1 LAMDE
6 INVKLIRSARRTISL
21 EIDQEGV
28 LTVRAPYG
36 LDRITINDVLRRHQP
51 WIRKKRQEVQRR
63 QELSCPKKFEDGEKF
78 LWLGK
83 EYPLRIVARVRPS
96 LVFTGERFELA
107 ASSRVYARQ
116 LFESW
121 FKEQA
126 RLYLGPRL
134 KEMARKTGFKY
145 QKFRLSSARTRWGSC
160 SAGGTISLVWRLMM
174 APPEIIDYLIIHELA
189 HTKEKNH
196 SRSFWRLVAAFVPDY
211 KARRRWLQV
220 NGFLLK
226 L

>member
-1 LAMDE
+1 MRPE
-6 INVKLIRSARRTISL
+6 VIKIVKSRRRTVSL
-21 EIDQEGV
+21 EINQEGV

-36 LDRITINDVLRRHQP
+36 LDRTTIDDILKRHQP

-63 QELSCPKKFEDGEKF
+63 QELSRPKKFEDGEKF

-107 ASSRVYARQ
+107 ASSILSARQ
-116 LFESW
+116 LFEAW

-126 RLYLGPRL
+126 RFYLSSRL
-134 KEMARKTGFKY
+134 KEIARKTGFKY
-145 QKFRLSSARTRWGSC
+145 QKFRLSSAQTRWGSC
-160 SAGGTISLVWRLMM
+160 SAKGTISLVWRLMM

-196 SRSFWRLVAAFVPDY
+196 SRAFWRLVEELLPDY
-211 KARRRWLQV
+211 RERRRWLRK
-220 NGFLLK
+220 NGYRLK

>member
-1 LAMDE
+1 LCADF
-6 INVKLIRSARRTISL
+6 IKIIRSRRRTVSL
-21 EIDQEGV
+21 EINQDGV

-36 LDRITINDVLRRHQP
+36 LDRTTIDDILKRHQL

-63 QELSCPKKFEDGEKF
+63 QELSRPKKFEDEEKF

-83 EYPLRIVARVRPS
+83 EYPLRIVARARPS

-107 ASSRVYARQ
+107 ASSILSARQ
-116 LFESW
+116 LFEAW
-121 FKEQA
+121 FKERA
-126 RLYLGPRL
+126 RFYLSSRL

-160 SAGGTISLVWRLMM
+160 SAKGTISLVWRLMM

-196 SRSFWRLVAAFVPDY
+196 SRAFWRLVEEFVPDY
-211 KARRRWLQV
+211 RERRRWLRK
-220 NGFLLK
+220 NGFRLNF
-226 L
+226 

>member
-1 LAMDE
+1 LRPE
-6 INVKLIRSARRTISL
+6 FIKIVKSRRRTVSL
-21 EIDQEGV
+21 EINQEGV

-36 LDRITINDVLRRHQP
+36 LDRTTIDDILKRHQP

-63 QELSCPKKFEDGEKF
+63 QELSRPKKFEDGEKF

-107 ASSRVYARQ
+107 ASSILSARQ
-116 LFESW
+116 LFEAW

-126 RLYLGPRL
+126 RFYLSSRL
-134 KEMARKTGFKY
+134 KEIARKTGFKY
-145 QKFRLSSARTRWGSC
+145 QKFRLSSAQTRWGSC
-160 SAGGTISLVWRLMM
+160 SAKGTISLVWRLMM

-196 SRSFWRLVAAFVPDY
+196 SRAFWRLVEELLPDY
-211 KARRRWLQV
+211 RERRRWLRK
-220 NGFLLK
+220 NGFRLK

>member
-1 LAMDE
+1 MRPE
-6 INVKLIRSARRTISL
+6 FIKIVKSRRRTVSL
-21 EIDQEGV
+21 EINQEGV

-36 LDRITINDVLRRHQP
+36 LDRTTIDDILKRHQL

-63 QELSCPKKFEDGEKF
+63 QELSRPKKFEDGEKF

-107 ASSRVYARQ
+107 ASSILSAGQ
-116 LFESW
+116 LFEAW

-126 RLYLGPRL
+126 RFYLSSRL
-134 KEMARKTGFKY
+134 KEIARKKGFKY
-145 QKFRLSSARTRWGSC
+145 RKFRLSSARTRWGSC
-160 SAGGTISLVWRLMM
+160 SAKGTISLVWRLMM

-196 SRSFWRLVAAFVPDY
+196 SRAFWRLVEELLPDY
-211 KARRRWLQV
+211 RERRRWLRK
-220 NGFLLK
+220 NGYRLK

>member
-1 LAMDE
+1 LRPE
-6 INVKLIRSARRTISL
+6 FIKIVKSRRRTVSL
-21 EIDQEGV
+21 EINQEGV

-36 LDRITINDVLRRHQP
+36 LDRTTIDDILKRHQL

-63 QELSCPKKFEDGEKF
+63 QELSRPKKFEDGEKF

-107 ASSRVYARQ
+107 ASSILSARQ
-116 LFESW
+116 LFEAW

-126 RLYLGPRL
+126 RFYLSSRL
-134 KEMARKTGFKY
+134 KEIARKTGFKY
-145 QKFRLSSARTRWGSC
+145 QKFRLSSAQTRWGSC
-160 SAGGTISLVWRLMM
+160 SAKGTISLVWRLMM

-196 SRSFWRLVAAFVPDY
+196 SRAFWRLVEELLPDY
-211 KARRRWLQV
+211 RERRRWLRK
-220 NGFLLK
+220 NGFRLK

>member
-1 LAMDE
+1 MDE
-6 INVKLIRSARRTISL
+6 IKVKLIRSARRTVSL
-21 EIDQEGV
+21 EIDPEGF

-36 LDRITINDVLRRHQP
+36 LDRTTINDILRRHRP
-51 WIRKKRQEVQRR
+51 WIRKKRQEVQRK
-63 QELSCPKKFEDGEKF
+63 QELSRPKKFEDGEKF

-107 ASSRVYARQ
+107 ASSILSARQ
-116 LFESW
+116 LFEAW

-126 RLYLGPRL
+126 RFYLSSRL
-134 KEMARKTGFKY
+134 KEIARKTGFKY
-145 QKFRLSSARTRWGSC
+145 QKFRLSSAQTRWGSC
-160 SAGGTISLVWRLMM
+160 SAKGTISLVWRLMM

-196 SRSFWRLVAAFVPDY
+196 SRAFWRLVEELLPDY
-211 KARRRWLQV
+211 RERRRWLRK
-220 NGFLLK
+220 NGFRLK

>member
-1 LAMDE
+1 LRPE
-6 INVKLIRSARRTISL
+6 FIKIVKSRRRTVSL
-21 EIDQEGV
+21 EINQEGV

-36 LDRITINDVLRRHQP
+36 LDRTTIDDILKRHQP

-63 QELSCPKKFEDGEKF
+63 QELSRPKKFEDGEKF

-107 ASSRVYARQ
+107 ASSILSARQ
-116 LFESW
+116 LFEAW

-126 RLYLGPRL
+126 RFYLSSRL
-134 KEMARKTGFKY
+134 KEIARKTGFKY
-145 QKFRLSSARTRWGSC
+145 QKFRLSSAQTRWGSC
-160 SAGGTISLVWRLMM
+160 SAKGTISLVWRLMM

-196 SRSFWRLVAAFVPDY
+196 SRAFWRLVEELLPDY
-211 KARRRWLQV
+211 RERRRWLRK
-220 NGFLLK
+220 NGYRLK

>member
-1 LAMDE
+1 MRPE
-6 INVKLIRSARRTISL
+6 FIKIVKSRRRTVSL
-21 EIDQEGV
+21 EINQEGV

-36 LDRITINDVLRRHQP
+36 LDRTTIDDILKRHQP

-63 QELSCPKKFEDGEKF
+63 QELSRPKKFEDGEKF

-107 ASSRVYARQ
+107 ASSILSARQ
-116 LFESW
+116 LFEAW

-126 RLYLGPRL
+126 RFYLSSRL
-134 KEMARKTGFKY
+134 KEIARKTGFKY
-145 QKFRLSSARTRWGSC
+145 QKFRLSSAQTRWGSC
-160 SAGGTISLVWRLMM
+160 SAKGTISLVWRLMM

-196 SRSFWRLVAAFVPDY
+196 SRAFWRLVEELLPDY
-211 KARRRWLQV
+211 RERRRWLRK
-220 NGFLLK
+220 NGFRLK

>member
-1 LAMDE
+1 MRPE
-6 INVKLIRSARRTISL
+6 FIKIVKSRRRTVSL
-21 EIDQEGV
+21 EINQEGV

-36 LDRITINDVLRRHQP
+36 LDRTTIDDILKRHQP

-63 QELSCPKKFEDGEKF
+63 QELSRPKKFEDGEKF

-107 ASSRVYARQ
+107 ASSILSARQ
-116 LFESW
+116 LFEAW

-126 RLYLGPRL
+126 RFYLSSRL
-134 KEMARKTGFKY
+134 KEIARKTGFKY
-145 QKFRLSSARTRWGSC
+145 QKFRLSSAQTRWGSC
-160 SAGGTISLVWRLMM
+160 SAKGTISLVWRLMM
-174 APPEIIDYLIIHELA
+174 APAEIIDYLIIHELA

-196 SRSFWRLVAAFVPDY
+196 SRAFWRLVEELLPDY
-211 KARRRWLQV
+211 RERRRWLRK
-220 NGFLLK
+220 NGYRLK

>member
-1 LAMDE
+1 
-6 INVKLIRSARRTISL
+6 
-21 EIDQEGV
+21 
-28 LTVRAPYG
+28 
-36 LDRITINDVLRRHQP
+36 
-51 WIRKKRQEVQRR
+51 
-63 QELSCPKKFEDGEKF
+63 
-78 LWLGK
+78 
-83 EYPLRIVARVRPS
+83 VARVRPS

-196 SRSFWRLVAAFVPDY
+196 SLAFWRLVEELVPDY
-211 KARRRWLQV
+211 KEKRRWLRV
-220 NGFLLK
+220 NGFRLK

>member
-1 LAMDE
+1 MRPE
-6 INVKLIRSARRTISL
+6 FIKIVKSRRRTVSL
-21 EIDQEGV
+21 EINQEGV

-36 LDRITINDVLRRHQP
+36 LDRTTIDDILKRHQP

-63 QELSCPKKFEDGEKF
+63 QELSRPKKFEDGEKF

-83 EYPLRIVARVRPS
+83 EYPLRIVARVRSS

-107 ASSRVYARQ
+107 ASSILSGRQ
-116 LFESW
+116 LFEAW

-126 RLYLGPRL
+126 RFYLSSRL
-134 KEMARKTGFKY
+134 KEIARKKGFKY
-145 QKFRLSSARTRWGSC
+145 RKFRLSSARTRWGSC
-160 SAGGTISLVWRLMM
+160 SAKGTISLVWRLMM

-196 SRSFWRLVAAFVPDY
+196 SRAFWRLVEELLPDY
-211 KARRRWLQV
+211 RERRRWLRK
-220 NGFLLK
+220 NGYRLK